1 MIIKSIQLKKNI
13 YKDIL
18 PMAAN
23 VTNSIPTTLNELLV
37 KLKFISLIERGKKV
51 NINANS
57 CIDRNSWIGSF
68 WRSLSGEGRK
78 GLMLYLISTINQAI
92 TAINEYNGTEFKGLI
107 VNHLAGTKPGLS
119 NLLETYGS
127 DLSII
132 SQISV
137 LISNI
142 DIQLEKN
149 RELLDGHR
157 DRSVRSGPIEI
168 LDRPV
173 ISDQPPFG
181 PNGVTKSPG
190 GSSPSSVDR
199 ISS

>member
-1 MIIKSIQLKKNI
+1 
-13 YKDIL
+13 
-18 PMAAN
+18 MASN

-57 CIDRNSWIGSF
+57 CIDRGSWFGSI

-78 GLMLYLISTINQAI
+78 GLMLYLSSTINQAI
-92 TAINEYNGTEFKGLI
+92 TAINEYNDTEFKVVI
-107 VNHLAGTKPGLS
+107 VNHLAGTKPGLN
-119 NLLETYGS
+119 NLLETYGP
-127 DLSII
+127 DLSIV

-137 LISNI
+137 LITNI

-157 DRSVRSGPIEI
+157 DQPPRSGPVEI
-168 LDRPV
+168 YTRTIV
-173 ISDQPPFG
+173 CDQPPFG
-181 PNGVTKSPG
+181 PNGVTKSP
-190 GSSPSSVDR
+190 STSPKD
-199 ISS
+199 